1 MEKVHIDMEALP
13 RTVFRADRI
22 QVKYFWE
29 ESEGECEQR
38 SRSEEE
44 YPVFFKL
51 RRKYGRKKGA
61 TLGHGDLASCP
72 LYPVSRE
79 FVNYLSELS

>member
-1 MEKVHIDMEALP
+1 MAE
-13 RTVFRADRI
+13 
-22 QVKYFWE
+22 
-29 ESEGECEQR
+29 
-38 SRSEEE
+38 
-44 YPVFFKL
+44 
-51 RRKYGRKKGA
+51 KKGA